1 MAVSGHN
8 GNNETLIRM
17 SSSAG
22 LKLYDRNANE
32 IKITQSITPIEMFLM
47 RDLNAFNYSFEYI
60 NATSLGFLE
69 GSYFLRNSFKIQTIN
84 ASIHIEIKPI
94 NTSIGYLLVVKL
106 GYMPLV
112 NKTSADY
119 SWFQIFCPS
128 KKDWI
133 LFLFWEI

>member
-17 SSSAG
+17 SSSTG
-22 LKLYDRNANE
+22 LKFYDQNANE
-32 IKITQSITPIEMFLM
+32 IKITQSIAPIEMFLM
-47 RDLNAFNYSFEYI
+47 RDLNAFNHSFEYI

-69 GSYFLRNSFKIQTIN
+69 GSYFLKNSFKIQTIN
-84 ASIHIEIKPI
+84 SSIHIEIKPI
-94 NTSIGYLLVVKL
+94 NISIGYVLVVKL
-106 GYMPLV
+106 GYMPIV

-128 KKDWI
+128 KKNLNFIFI
-133 LFLFWEI
+133 L